1 MEDNKTLHNLTSDE
15 LHALQRKN
23 LEMTK
28 YLVGFCKEHNLKVF
42 VFAGAALGAI
52 RHKGFIPWDDDID
65 LIMPPRDY
73 RRLVEIWDTEADT
86 DKYSL
91 CYATKEYNDH
101 HMSPSIRDNTTT
113 FITEASYNTDT
124 NQGVALDFGDLHA
137 AAKTRIGHFFQILF
151 ASGSSLFKAGRVP
164 NRQSKPIKF
173 LSKILLC
180 IFRGEKCRYYIWSN
194 LFKLATLS
202 DKHYDSAKYVKELS
216 MFPFI
221 TWKYPKEWFES
232 AKWVPFEDTEIP
244 VPIGCEQYLTKR
256 YGNYMELPP
265 EKDRHPEHRI
275 VFMDLNTS
283 YKEYRGVKYYTN
295 KKDTQ
300 NV

>member
-1 MEDNKTLHNLTSDE
+1 MENLKILTDE
-15 LHALQRKN
+15 ELKALQRKN
-23 LEMTK
+23 LEITQ
-28 YLVGFCKEHNLKVF
+28 YLCTFCKEHDLKIF

-65 LIMPPRDY
+65 LIMPPDDY
-73 RRLVEIWDTEADT
+73 KKLLEIWDEEADT
-86 DKYSL
+86 EKYSL

-113 FITEASYNTDT
+113 FITEASFDTDT

-137 AAKTRIGHFFQILF
+137 AAKTKIGHFFQIVC

-164 NRQSKPIKF
+164 NRQKKIIKIA
-173 LSKILLC
+173 SKILLG
-180 IFRGEKCRYYIWSN
+180 IFRSENVRYHIWHG
-194 LFKLATLS
+194 LLRLATIP
-202 DKHYDSAKYVKELS
+202 DKHYDTAKYVKELS

-244 VPIGCEQYLTKR
+244 VPIGCEEYLTKR
-256 YGNYMELPP
+256 YGDYMTLPP
-265 EKDRHPEHRI
+265 EKDRHPEHRLK
-275 VFMDLNTS
+275 FMDLNTP
-283 YKEYRGVKYYTN
+283 YIKYRGKEYFIN
-295 KKDTQ
+295 Q
-300 NV
+300 